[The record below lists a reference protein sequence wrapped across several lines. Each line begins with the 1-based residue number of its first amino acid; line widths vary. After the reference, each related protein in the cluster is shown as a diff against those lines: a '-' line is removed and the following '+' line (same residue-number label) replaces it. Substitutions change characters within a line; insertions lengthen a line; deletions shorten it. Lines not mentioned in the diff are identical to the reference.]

1 MKLNSS
7 ISPLPFYLTLAEQ
20 NHRKDYAFGHIYPL
34 IIKASVLIPFQ
45 FTCSSEVTGI
55 GDIYLIDADTDI
67 SLGSINLKEAG
78 LSLIDY
84 GNFKLIK
91 FLGQLPLTTINK
103 EGRYYLKMYLQGYNN
118 YIYSDIFTSVNDTS
132 GFVSVTYKNS
142 NNILYKG
149 GIIDFNDGFSFQCY
163 LNTIIGKPEYEF
175 EEEVT
180 ERMGY
185 SFIESQVSK
194 KTYRFTFLAPEFL
207 CDALRLVKLCD
218 TRIIADKFKEYRPLT
233 LNLKPEWEDQ
243 GDLAAVECEFS
254 VDNIIANV
262 GGYTPEGLGDFNN
275 DFNNDFDI

>member
-1 MKLNSS
+1 M
-7 ISPLPFYLTLAEQ
+7 
-20 NHRKDYAFGHIYPL
+20 
-34 IIKASVLIPFQ
+34 PFQ
-45 FTCSSEVTGI
+45 FTCSSEVTGV
-55 GDIYLIDADTDI
+55 GDIYLIDADTDV
-67 SLGSINLKEAG
+67 SLGKIDLGEVGLKF
-78 LSLIDY
+78 IDY
-84 GNFKLIK
+84 TSFKLIK
-91 FLGQLPLTTINK
+91 FPGQLPLTAISK
-103 EGRYYLKMYLQGYNN
+103 EGRYYLKIYLQGYAN

-132 GFVSVTYKNS
+132 GFVSIIYKNS
-142 NNILYKG
+142 SNILYKG
-149 GIIDFNDGFSFQCY
+149 GIIDFSDNFSFQCY

-207 CDALRLVKLCD
+207 CDALRLAKLCD
-218 TRIIADKFKEYRPLT
+218 TRIVTDKFKEYRPLT
-233 LNLKPEWEDQ
+233 FNLKPEWEDQ

-262 GGYTPEGLGDFNN
+262 GGYTSEGLGDFNN